1 LNPAPFATEIRF
13 LDYQNTLF
21 VNCGAER
28 LVSSDRRRI
37 QDHLV
42 AAYKE
47 EAMTILESTFHYGLQ
62 PDERALQ
69 ALGRVRQ
76 VYGVRKTWLN
86 ERVKTIRVEY
96 DASPLGNNIVA
107 LLRSAGIGVYR
118 AKAAASLAQA
128 A

>member
-1 LNPAPFATEIRF
+1 VVPSGWSA
-13 LDYQNTLF
+13 
-21 VNCGAER
+21 
-28 LVSSDRRRI
+28 RI
-37 QDHLV
+37 GGESKDHLV
-42 AAYKE
+42 AAYIE
-47 EAMTILESTFHYGLQ
+47 VAMTILESTFHYGLQ

-107 LLRSAGIGVYR
+107 LLRSAGIDVYR